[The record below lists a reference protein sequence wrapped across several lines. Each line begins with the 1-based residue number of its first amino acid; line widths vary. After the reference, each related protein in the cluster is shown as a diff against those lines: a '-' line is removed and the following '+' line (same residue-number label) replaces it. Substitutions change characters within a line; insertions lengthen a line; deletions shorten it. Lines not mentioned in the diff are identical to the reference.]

1 MNLKN
6 KLLKIIKSKF
16 FIIICIILILLITYI
31 CLEDNFFEM
40 NNHENAWNEEN
51 TVSEKEEENVFWQEG
66 SLKNEEIVE
75 NLEESLEEKEIP
87 KDELEVINNEKIYV
101 YITGEV
107 NNPGIVVLPIGSR
120 ISDAI
125 DYAGGVTSNA
135 DIMKINLVYML
146 QDGMKV
152 NIPSSK
158 ELNDNPNFEYITMG
172 SGDEKNDNKD
182 FKALETTNNK
192 SESAFKIS
200 NVNINTAT
208 QTELETLPGIGPS
221 LALKIINYR
230 KENEELENTKKEIE
244 EIGVQVLAV
253 KGDVANF
260 EECENFVKQV
270 IERFG
275 QIDVLVNNAGITK
288 DMLLMRMKKEDFEQ
302 VIDTNLV
309 GTFNVTKNVVP
320 YMMKARSGRIINISS
335 VVGISGNAGQTNYS
349 ASKAGII
356 GFTKSLAKEIA
367 SRNILVNAVAPGFIE
382 TNMTDVL
389 KDDVKQEIAKNIPL
403 KRMGTAQDVAN
414 VVKFLASDDS
424 SYITGQ
430 VINVDGGM
438 LM

>member
-1 MNLKN
+1 MDK
-6 KLLKIIKSKF
+6 
-16 FIIICIILILLITYI
+16 CALIT
-31 CLEDNFFEM
+31 
-40 NNHENAWNEEN
+40 
-51 TVSEKEEENVFWQEG
+51 G
-66 SLKNEEIVE
+66 
-75 NLEESLEEKEIP
+75 
-87 KDELEVINNEKIYV
+87 
-101 YITGEV
+101 
-107 NNPGIVVLPIGSR
+107 
-120 ISDAI
+120 
-125 DYAGGVTSNA
+125 
-135 DIMKINLVYML
+135 
-146 QDGMKV
+146 
-152 NIPSSK
+152 
-158 ELNDNPNFEYITMG
+158 
-172 SGDEKNDNKD
+172 
-182 FKALETTNNK
+182 
-192 SESAFKIS
+192 
-200 NVNINTAT
+200 AT
-208 QTELETLPGIGPS
+208 RGIGKQIAIT
-221 LALKIINYR
+221 LAKQGYNIALNYR

-244 EIGVQVLAV
+244 KIGVQILAV
-253 KGDVANF
+253 KGDVVNF
-260 EECENFVKQV
+260 EACENFVKQV

-403 KRMGTAQDVAN
+403 KRMGTTQDVAN

>member
-1 MNLKN
+1 MRCLN
-6 KLLKIIKSKF
+6 
-16 FIIICIILILLITYI
+16 ITLAKQGY
-31 CLEDNFFEM
+31 
-40 NNHENAWNEEN
+40 
-51 TVSEKEEENVFWQEG
+51 
-66 SLKNEEIVE
+66 
-75 NLEESLEEKEIP
+75 
-87 KDELEVINNEKIYV
+87 
-101 YITGEV
+101 
-107 NNPGIVVLPIGSR
+107 
-120 ISDAI
+120 
-125 DYAGGVTSNA
+125 
-135 DIMKINLVYML
+135 
-146 QDGMKV
+146 
-152 NIPSSK
+152 NI
-158 ELNDNPNFEYITMG
+158 
-172 SGDEKNDNKD
+172 
-182 FKALETTNNK
+182 AL
-192 SESAFKIS
+192 
-200 NVNINTAT
+200 
-208 QTELETLPGIGPS
+208 
-221 LALKIINYR
+221 NYR

-244 EIGVQVLAV
+244 KIGVQILAV

-260 EECENFVKQV
+260 EDCENFVKQV

-403 KRMGTAQDVAN
+403 KRMGTTQDVAN

>member
-1 MNLKN
+1 MDK
-6 KLLKIIKSKF
+6 
-16 FIIICIILILLITYI
+16 CALIT
-31 CLEDNFFEM
+31 
-40 NNHENAWNEEN
+40 
-51 TVSEKEEENVFWQEG
+51 G
-66 SLKNEEIVE
+66 
-75 NLEESLEEKEIP
+75 
-87 KDELEVINNEKIYV
+87 
-101 YITGEV
+101 
-107 NNPGIVVLPIGSR
+107 
-120 ISDAI
+120 
-125 DYAGGVTSNA
+125 
-135 DIMKINLVYML
+135 
-146 QDGMKV
+146 
-152 NIPSSK
+152 
-158 ELNDNPNFEYITMG
+158 
-172 SGDEKNDNKD
+172 
-182 FKALETTNNK
+182 
-192 SESAFKIS
+192 
-200 NVNINTAT
+200 AT
-208 QTELETLPGIGPS
+208 RGIGKQIAIT
-221 LALKIINYR
+221 LAKQGYNIALNYR

-244 EIGVQVLAV
+244 KIGVQVLAV

-260 EECENFVKQV
+260 ENCENFVKQV

-309 GTFNVTKNVVP
+309 GTFNFTKNVVP

-403 KRMGTAQDVAN
+403 KRMGTTQDVAN